1 MKRIGERF
9 ESIMLP
15 PYLPTTVLPYV
26 VIHSAVSVDGRMDR
40 LTIDMERYYSLIP
53 TWKEDCTLCG
63 SETMLQAGLAEW
75 EHDGSSD
82 PSNPIIAVVDGRG
95 RFKGWSNVAPSP
107 FWSRGVALST
117 TRTPQEHLELVRS
130 SGADVIVAGDEHVD
144 LRAALSELASK
155 YGVRTVRVDSGGTLN
170 GALLRA
176 GLVDEVSVLVHPQL
190 IGGRSPS
197 SFLIADDLGSG
208 EEAVG
213 AELMAVERLD
223 DLVWLRYRL
232 SSPDKGP

>member
-1 MKRIGERF
+1 MPLVMI
-9 ESIMLP
+9 
-15 PYLPTTVLPYV
+15 PYV
-26 VIHSAVSVDGRMDR
+26 VIHSALSADGRMDR
-40 LTIDMERYYSLIP
+40 LEVDMERYYSLIS
-53 TWKEDCTLCG
+53 TWNEDCTLSG

-82 PSNPIIAVVDGRG
+82 PSRPLIAVVDGRG
-95 RFKGWSNVAPSP
+95 RFNGWSKVAPSP

-117 TRTPQEHLELVRS
+117 TRTPREHLELVRS

-144 LRAALSELASK
+144 LRAALSELHSR
-155 YGVRTVRVDSGGTLN
+155 YGIRTVRVDSGGTLN

-176 GLVDEVSVLVHPQL
+176 GLVSEVSLLVHPQL

-197 SFLIADDLGSG
+197 SFFIADDLGSD
-208 EEAVG
+208 ESPMDAR
-213 AELMAVERLD
+213 LISLERLD

-232 SSPDKGP
+232 STQGRDP

>member
-1 MKRIGERF
+1 
-9 ESIMLP
+9 
-15 PYLPTTVLPYV
+15 
-26 VIHSAVSVDGRMDR
+26 MDR

-176 GLVDEVSVLVHPQL
+176 GLVDRSACWCIPSHRR
-190 IGGRSPS
+190 RSPS

-208 EEAVG
+208 EAG
-213 AELMAVERLD
+213 AELMAVEAGRPG
-223 DLVWLRYRL
+223 VA
-232 SSPDKGP
+232 PIPAQ

>member
-1 MKRIGERF
+1 
-9 ESIMLP
+9 
-15 PYLPTTVLPYV
+15 
-26 VIHSAVSVDGRMDR
+26 
-40 LTIDMERYYSLIP
+40 
-53 TWKEDCTLCG
+53 
-63 SETMLQAGLAEW
+63 
-75 EHDGSSD
+75 
-82 PSNPIIAVVDGRG
+82 
-95 RFKGWSNVAPSP
+95 
-107 FWSRGVALST
+107 
-117 TRTPQEHLELVRS
+117 
-130 SGADVIVAGDEHVD
+130 
-144 LRAALSELASK
+144 
-155 YGVRTVRVDSGGTLN
+155 
-170 GALLRA
+170 A